1 MATDGRSLAIIDTS
15 VLVNFLAIDR
25 TDLLASHPAHRF
37 LVVDLVR
44 DEVIKRAQVDR
55 FQAALAAGE
64 LLPDGPPE
72 TIRMEELAAFAT
84 LSGLNALGLGE
95 QAAAAAAY
103 ARNLPLF
110 MDDRRAWK
118 RLATEFPGI
127 VRGDTVS
134 LIVSLIKANVLDV
147 AQADAI
153 KDTWASNHSFRLK
166 FASFAEVV

>member
-25 TDLLASHPAHRF
+25 ADLLGSHPTYRF

-44 DEVIKRAQVDR
+44 DEVIKRAQLIR
-55 FQAALAAGE
+55 FQAALDAGQ

-72 TIRMEELAAFAT
+72 TISMNELAAFAT

-95 QAAAAAAY
+95 RAAAAAAY

-110 MDDRRAWK
+110 MDDKRAWK
-118 RLATEFPGI
+118 RVTTVFPAI
-127 VRGDTVS
+127 VREDTVS
-134 LIVSLIKANVLDV
+134 LVVSLIKLNLLDIS
-147 AQADAI
+147 QADAI
-153 KDTWASNHSFRLK
+153 KGDWETKHSFRLK
-166 FASFAEVV
+166 FASFAEVI